1 MKVYTQPMVRGKVD
15 DLVFCVCG
23 TMYYARRYVKPRITE
38 HNVALGNKV
47 RIAMRLYKELSEV
60 AMARLQQH
68 TDTLNKQEPY
78 RNGKGITR
86 SSAWLQLFF
95 RFMEQHPEISW
106 ETVSMQDLEQEG
118 DIIIPMLGKSND
130 LKNPP
135 LRAVGNGRWRSPKR
149 QKKRKNGAGISYSI
163 SC

>member
-1 MKVYTQPMVRGKVD
+1 MKIYTQPMVRGRVD

-38 HNVALGNKV
+38 HNIALGNKV
-47 RIAMRLYKELSEV
+47 RIAMRLYKELSDV

-106 ETVSMQDLEQEG
+106 ETVTIQEIEPEG
-118 DIIIPMLGKSND
+118 DIVIPML
-130 LKNPP
+130 
-135 LRAVGNGRWRSPKR
+135 R
-149 QKKRKNGAGISYSI
+149 QKTSPVASSLAEPRDLNVGLSSY
-163 SC
+163 CRGKPMCLPK